1 MKLNRVVVILGSI
14 LILAFAVRVYHLHS
28 WLYFQADQVRNTN
41 HAHKILEQG
50 WEGVPLLGPKAGG
63 TDFHL
68 GPVSYYFEVIPA
80 LIFGLEHPAV
90 VVYSNLFFILVSVLL
105 VYYFLRQG
113 FSRNTSLQITTLYA
127 FSYVVIQYSRFS
139 WNPNSLLLW
148 GLLFVLSAY
157 KIFNVKQHRGKTSML
172 SNRGFWLL
180 ILAMSYGIVSQLHT
194 TALLGY
200 PGVFG
205 MYWLYKMLKGD
216 NTLIVKSFST
226 FKSRLIKFIKSIS
239 WRYWVGALSIL
250 CIMYVP
256 VIIYDIQNNWYNTQE
271 FAKAFSGKT
280 VSDKSIGE
288 KLYREIN
295 LMGKYYTLNIFSLN
309 YKETV
314 FLNYKNFRGVNFIG
328 IMLLVLAI
336 SIIIY
341 YRRRKI
347 SKIFEAVPLDE
358 SERGEVRL
366 LKILR
371 LIKNFINSNQENK
384 KILKIANKKDFLMLN
399 FIWWLVFFILFFPL
413 AYKLDQ
419 MRFWFIAF
427 LIPYVCLAIIFEW
440 LKTKRNGKII
450 VGIIA
455 GLILLLNLSAVA
467 NWYIGLEK
475 QDGKSRFYR
484 RSMTSTLQQSD
495 WVTYEKM
502 REAVKYMSEQ
512 SDEQTICF
520 SAPTKYKASYRYIF
534 KYNYSDYKWA
544 TLNGKIK
551 TTAFNDCT
559 VYLIKHSDK
568 TTEEIIASY
577 AKDNKIIQL
586 SKPQKFGVIT
596 VWKVEG
602 LIKN

>member
-14 LILAFAVRVYHLHS
+14 LILAFAIRVYHLHS

-41 HAHKILEQG
+41 HAHEILEQG

-68 GPVSYYFEVIPA
+68 GPVSYYFEVVPA

-90 VVYSNLFFILVSVLL
+90 VVYSNLFFILLSILL

-113 FSRNTSLQITTLYA
+113 FSRNTSLQITILYA

-139 WNPNSLLLW
+139 WNPNSLLFW
-148 GLLFVLSAY
+148 GLLFVLSTY

-172 SNRGFWLL
+172 RSRGFWLL
-180 ILAMSYGIVSQLHT
+180 ILALSYGIVSQLHT

-216 NTLIVKSFST
+216 NTLIIKSFST
-226 FKSRLIKFIKSIS
+226 FKNRLIKFIKAIN
-239 WRYWVGALSIL
+239 WKYWVGALSIL
-250 CIMYVP
+250 CIMYIP

-280 VSDKSIGE
+280 TSDKSIGE

-295 LMGKYYTLNIFSLN
+295 LMGKYYSLNVFSLN
-309 YKETV
+309 RKE
-314 FLNYKNFRGVNFIG
+314 FSWGHH
-328 IMLLVLAI
+328 
-336 SIIIY
+336 
-341 YRRRKI
+341 
-347 SKIFEAVPLDE
+347 
-358 SERGEVRL
+358 
-366 LKILR
+366 
-371 LIKNFINSNQENK
+371 
-384 KILKIANKKDFLMLN
+384 KDFWLVNWLGLTLLISASGVIGYFKVQKRKSKKSINTIKKSDFLVLN

-427 LIPYVCLAIIFEW
+427 LIPYVALAIIFEW
-440 LKTKRNGKII
+440 LKTKKYGVRIVNCLVVII
-450 VGIIA
+450 
-455 GLILLLNLSAVA
+455 LILNLTAVA
-467 NWYIGLEK
+467 NWYTGLAR
-475 QDGKSRFYR
+475 QDSQSRFYR
-484 RSMTSTLQQSD
+484 QSMTSTLQQSD

-502 REAVKYMSEQ
+502 RDTVKYMSEQ
-512 SDEQTICF
+512 SGEKTSCF
-520 SAPTKYKASYRYIF
+520 RTPSKNRASYRYIF
-534 KYNYSDYKWA
+534 EHSYPESEGRV
-544 TLNGKIK
+544 LRGKIIASDLEK
-551 TTAFNDCT
+551 CK
-559 VYLIKHSDK
+559 VYLIKHSSK
-568 TTEEIIASY
+568 TTEDIFASY
-577 AKDNKIIQL
+577 AKDNKTIQL